1 MPSIPL
7 EELLADLGL
16 SDQEDEDDMRKT
28 RHWKSCTCATIIFE
42 ILYIKKLL
50 HFCGAIKI
58 SIEYSKKKPQ
68 KPSPVAG
75 NRPALNSFKHWHG
88 YTPLT
93 CF

>member
-50 HFCGAIKI
+50 HFCGAIKT
-58 SIEYSKKKPQ
+58 SIEYSTKNLRSLPRLQ
-68 KPSPVAG
+68 GIGLPSTLSSTGMVTLP
-75 NRPALNSFKHWHG
+75 
-88 YTPLT
+88 
-93 CF
+93 